1 MSKKIAKYTLMI
13 IYQHKSVEINEIDYF
28 KYSSSFVR
36 QNTDTALTVL
46 FNLPILV
53 MSMKLGKK

>member
-28 KYSSSFVR
+28 KYSSSFVG
-36 QNTDTALTVL
+36 QNTDTALTA
-46 FNLPILV
+46 LV
-53 MSMKLGKK
+53 NYIYYVYEVG